1 MHATLSAP
9 EYSRRLLASWT
20 MALRLCLSC
29 ATVEGAST
37 CATCGGPLVSP
48 SKENL
53 KALLDAKVR
62 VEIDAWERAGVVD
75 AETSERLRERR
86 KGPATKAVEP
96 TSKRSSA
103 KPVRDVMGAVLD
115 GLERRKRETGE
126 RWNAIVARVE
136 SDGPTASKETSVDPA
151 PEPRRSSRN
160 KGSGGDTRDA
170 IDAGRGLFG
179 GAEAGA
185 GGGLEALADLDDAP
199 SSSRAPGDAAEP
211 HHASAGALLAEYVWW
226 FLGMLLVLAGSVMG
240 VREAWRTL
248 AGPPRQIVIAAALF
262 GYHGMFLGLSALVAR
277 RSTLA
282 GRVLASIAV
291 GLLPTV
297 FIALAALAEGSR
309 GLGLGVSAGALALT
323 ALTLSSAE
331 KRFSNSP
338 SRTLA
343 LVVIPALAAE
353 VLVGS
358 ATTLGLRMAIP
369 FVGIASAGYTG
380 LRLGRSPSMA
390 SSVAAFVASTYV
402 AIALGLFAILGAP
415 GSSAF
420 PIESG
425 SLAHAAVLLYFL
437 ALALVLAH
445 AAGKDSVVRAAPHL
459 APAVELGA
467 LAGVALASCVAA
479 RAAFVEG
486 SSFVS
491 DAPLAVRGTAA
502 FAFGALPAMGAIGFA
517 VAAKRHSAA
526 LHPAV
531 LLGTLSTFLLAR
543 AAFPGQ
549 ASMAF
554 AGAALA
560 GALVVLASRFSK
572 DRVRTMLEVWG
583 GGIGLLATAFA
594 GASSTR
600 PAGEPVLECVVA
612 GGIVAAAAHAAGG
625 IHRGRMHV
633 VGTLAALGAT
643 AAFFVPSTPSEST
656 TRLVYVCAALAA
668 GYGLLALPH
677 GARLARREHDLGERP
692 LDDMSLVFGLVG
704 GLVFVFRPF
713 VLIDLASAT
722 YGQSFLAAARL
733 LAPVVLPGLAVS
745 AAIAARAVRDRSRLV
760 PFAAALVVGAT
771 LSAGLGV
778 SGGAGLALAMG
789 LATVVATVAACARG
803 PQKEPERASSEVSIG
818 RPFAAIFPIPFGATG
833 SDLMDGVAAAA
844 MAFAGRGVV
853 ATLEWLSVRPEEQRI
868 VAVLGLSLMAG
879 ALVLAFVS
887 HSHRAFALRGSVG
900 TLGALGAFAAFA
912 GVTNRI
918 GRPLP
923 PAVVG
928 VRLSILIALIW
939 LLARL
944 LTRTGPKLATW
955 LGRPD
960 HGPRYAFVPHVGVF
974 VLGALLAVDAVL
986 VGGPTFT
993 RALLVTPPSFF
1004 LGAALS
1010 AFLLARSS
1018 SRSVLAIPLVY
1029 TGLGAL
1035 LLAAPLVAVRR
1046 SLLGPV
1052 LVPLVPPGSQ
1062 WVLVGTEEAARPNWL
1077 DPLGYLPASETVVA
1091 LYSRAYFGLLV
1102 FAIASLALTAFLARS
1117 ALARR
1122 VVVKGLLDLDP
1133 DSDTAKVANGAFA
1146 ATACAAGLGGFAAFA
1161 QPALD
1166 VPAVPGLFVA
1176 LALALF
1182 GAGARRELGAAKVLT
1197 AAAVVTAGVAAFVG
1211 TACAF
1216 ERLGSSV
1223 LTSPSRVAFSSLDL
1237 GTAVSAFG
1245 PALALALAF
1254 ISSLAHVGTV
1264 ASESKREAHSW
1275 GLAAGRD
1282 VLLVGTL
1289 VLLAWTVGTTGTVG
1303 TTATVVGASTL
1314 RAPLG
1319 AGALALVLVAGTA
1332 LHALVRGRTPRHAY
1346 VLQVSIVAAYA
1357 LIRVAIPTLPPFL
1370 DAIAALIYGFVL
1382 VGATTLAT
1390 RLEVPPVAAATRRFA
1405 AALPLLVAVLRA
1417 DGASLDSA
1425 LIAAGAGVLYAVLAA
1440 TDKSRIFGAFAAI
1453 AGNLA
1458 LLLGALALGFDGI
1471 EAYVGPLGLLLLVLA
1486 QIFAAKLTPQ
1496 SRMALRIL
1504 GSLLLYAPAAMKLTF
1519 RLGQATDGTYS
1530 VLFGAVCILGM
1541 LAGMALRIRAYVV
1554 IGTLF
1559 VTLDVVAN
1567 LVFAGL
1573 RDHRVGFVILS
1584 VSGLA
1589 ILATMI
1595 AMTLKREEVT
1605 AFVRRVRGAVRGWD

>member
-1 MHATLSAP
+1 
-9 EYSRRLLASWT
+9 

-29 ATVEGAST
+29 ATVEGAAT
-37 CATCGGPLVSP
+37 CGTCGGPLVSP

-53 KALLDAKVR
+53 RALLDAKVG
-62 VEIDAWERAGVVD
+62 VEIDAWERDGVVD

-86 KGPATKAVEP
+86 KGPDTKAVEP

-103 KPVRDVMGAVLD
+103 KPIRDATGAVLD
-115 GLERRKRETGE
+115 GLERRKREIGE
-126 RWNAIVARVE
+126 RWSAIVARVE
-136 SDGPTASKETSVDPA
+136 SDGPTVSKETSVA
-151 PEPRRSSRN
+151 PEPRRSSRK

-199 SSSRAPGDAAEP
+199 SSSRAPGDAEP
-211 HHASAGALLAEYVWW
+211 HRASAGALLAEYVWW

-248 AGPPRQIVIAAALF
+248 AGPPRQLVIAAALF

-390 SSVAAFVASTYV
+390 PSVAAFVASTYV

-437 ALALVLAH
+437 TLALVLAH
-445 AAGKDSVVRAAPHL
+445 AAGKDTVVRAAPHL
-459 APAVELGA
+459 APAIELGA
-467 LAGVALASCVAA
+467 LAGVALVSCVAA
-479 RAAFVEG
+479 RAAFVDG
-486 SSFVS
+486 ASFVS
-491 DAPLAVRGTAA
+491 DAPLAVRGSAA

-517 VAAKRHSAA
+517 LAAKRHSAA

-531 LLGTLSTFLLAR
+531 LLGTLSAFLLAR

-600 PAGEPVLECVVA
+600 PLGEPVLECVVA
-612 GGIVAAAAHAAGG
+612 GGLVAAAAHSAGG
-625 IHRGRMHV
+625 IQRARMHV
-633 VGTLAALGAT
+633 VGALAALGAV
-643 AAFFVPSTPSEST
+643 AAFFVPSTPSDSA
-656 TRLVYVCAALAA
+656 TRLVYVCAGLAA

-692 LDDMSLVFGLVG
+692 LDDLSLVFGLVG
-704 GLVFVFRPF
+704 GLVFAFRP
-713 VLIDLASAT
+713 LALSDLASAT
-722 YGQSFLAAARL
+722 YGQSFAAVART

-745 AAIAARAVRDRSRLV
+745 AALAARAVRDRSRLV
-760 PFAAALVVGAT
+760 PFAAALVIGAT

-789 LATVVATVAACARG
+789 LATVLATVVASARG
-803 PQKEPERASSEVSIG
+803 PRKEPEQASSEVSLG
-818 RPFAAIFPIPFGATG
+818 RPFAAIFPLPFGATG

-853 ATLEWLSVRPEEQRI
+853 ATFEWLSVRPEEQRI

-879 ALVLAFVS
+879 SLVLAFVS

-900 TLGALGAFAAFA
+900 TLGALGVFAAFA

-928 VRLSILIALIW
+928 VRLSILIGLLW
-939 LLARL
+939 LFARL

-986 VGGPTFT
+986 VGGPTLT

-1004 LGAALS
+1004 LGTALA

-1018 SRSVLAIPLVY
+1018 SRSVLAIPFVY
-1029 TGLGAL
+1029 VGLGAL
-1035 LLAAPLVAVRR
+1035 LFAAPLVAVRR

-1077 DPLGYLPASETVVA
+1077 DPSGYLPASETVVA

-1122 VVVKGLLDLDP
+1122 VVVKGLLDLEP
-1133 DSDTAKVANGAFA
+1133 DSDTAKVANGAFV

-1216 ERLGSSV
+1216 ELGSSV
-1223 LTSPSRVAFSSLDL
+1223 LTSPSRVAFSSLDV
-1237 GTAVSAFG
+1237 GMAVSAFG
-1245 PALALALAF
+1245 PSLALALAF
-1254 ISSLAHVGTV
+1254 ISSLAHVGSV

-1289 VLLAWTVGTTGTVG
+1289 VLLAWTVGTTGT
-1303 TTATVVGASTL
+1303 AVGAAAL

-1425 LIAAGAGVLYAVLAA
+1425 LIAAGAGALYAVLAA

-1486 QIFAAKLTPQ
+1486 QIFASKLTPQ

-1519 RLGQATDGTYS
+1519 RLGQASDGTYS

>member
-1 MHATLSAP
+1 L
-9 EYSRRLLASWT
+9 
-20 MALRLCLSC
+20 
-29 ATVEGAST
+29 
-37 CATCGGPLVSP
+37 
-48 SKENL
+48 
-53 KALLDAKVR
+53 
-62 VEIDAWERAGVVD
+62 
-75 AETSERLRERR
+75 
-86 KGPATKAVEP
+86 
-96 TSKRSSA
+96 
-103 KPVRDVMGAVLD
+103 
-115 GLERRKRETGE
+115 
-126 RWNAIVARVE
+126 
-136 SDGPTASKETSVDPA
+136 
-151 PEPRRSSRN
+151 
-160 KGSGGDTRDA
+160 
-170 IDAGRGLFG
+170 
-179 GAEAGA
+179 
-185 GGGLEALADLDDAP
+185 
-199 SSSRAPGDAAEP
+199 
-211 HHASAGALLAEYVWW
+211 
-226 FLGMLLVLAGSVMG
+226 
-240 VREAWRTL
+240 
-248 AGPPRQIVIAAALF
+248 
-262 GYHGMFLGLSALVAR
+262 
-277 RSTLA
+277 
-282 GRVLASIAV
+282 
-291 GLLPTV
+291 
-297 FIALAALAEGSR
+297 
-309 GLGLGVSAGALALT
+309 
-323 ALTLSSAE
+323 
-331 KRFSNSP
+331 
-338 SRTLA
+338 
-343 LVVIPALAAE
+343 
-353 VLVGS
+353 
-358 ATTLGLRMAIP
+358 
-369 FVGIASAGYTG
+369 
-380 LRLGRSPSMA
+380 
-390 SSVAAFVASTYV
+390 
-402 AIALGLFAILGAP
+402 
-415 GSSAF
+415 
-420 PIESG
+420 
-425 SLAHAAVLLYFL
+425 
-437 ALALVLAH
+437 
-445 AAGKDSVVRAAPHL
+445 
-459 APAVELGA
+459 
-467 LAGVALASCVAA
+467 
-479 RAAFVEG
+479 
-486 SSFVS
+486 
-491 DAPLAVRGTAA
+491 
-502 FAFGALPAMGAIGFA
+502 
-517 VAAKRHSAA
+517 
-526 LHPAV
+526 
-531 LLGTLSTFLLAR
+531 
-543 AAFPGQ
+543 
-549 ASMAF
+549 
-554 AGAALA
+554 
-560 GALVVLASRFSK
+560 
-572 DRVRTMLEVWG
+572 
-583 GGIGLLATAFA
+583 
-594 GASSTR
+594 
-600 PAGEPVLECVVA
+600 
-612 GGIVAAAAHAAGG
+612 
-625 IHRGRMHV
+625 
-633 VGTLAALGAT
+633 
-643 AAFFVPSTPSEST
+643 
-656 TRLVYVCAALAA
+656 
-668 GYGLLALPH
+668 
-677 GARLARREHDLGERP
+677 
-692 LDDMSLVFGLVG
+692 
-704 GLVFVFRPF
+704 
-713 VLIDLASAT
+713 DLASAT
-722 YGQSFLAAARL
+722 HGQSFAAVART
-733 LAPVVLPGLAVS
+733 LAPAVLPGLVVS
-745 AAIAARAVRDRSRLV
+745 AVIAARAVRDRSRLV

-789 LATVVATVAACARG
+789 LATVLATVAACARG
-803 PQKEPERASSEVSIG
+803 PRKEPERASSEVSIG
-818 RPFAAIFPIPFGATG
+818 RPFAAIFPLPFGATG

-853 ATLEWLSVRPEEQRI
+853 ATVEWLSVRPEEQRI

-887 HSHRAFALRGSVG
+887 HSHRAFELRGSVG

-928 VRLSILIALIW
+928 VRLSILIGLLW

-944 LTRTGPKLATW
+944 LVRTGPKMATW
-955 LGRPD
+955 LDRPA
-960 HGPRYAFVPHVGVF
+960 HGPRYALVPHAGVF

-986 VGGPTFT
+986 VGGPTLT

-1004 LGAALS
+1004 LGTAVA

-1018 SRSVLAIPLVY
+1018 SRSVLAIPFVY
-1029 TGLGAL
+1029 VGLGSL
-1035 LLAAPLVAVRR
+1035 LLAAPLVAVRK

-1077 DPLGYLPASETVVA
+1077 DPSGYLPASETVVA

-1102 FAIASLALTAFLARS
+1102 FAIVSLALTALLTRS
-1117 ALARR
+1117 ALVRR
-1122 VVVKGLLDLDP
+1122 IVVKGLLDLEP
-1133 DSDTAKVANGAFA
+1133 DSDTANVANGAFV

-1197 AAAVVTAGVAAFVG
+1197 AAAVVTAGVAALVG
-1211 TACAF
+1211 TACVF
-1216 ERLGSSV
+1216 ERLTSSAS
-1223 LTSPSRVAFSSLDL
+1223 SPSRVAFSSLDV

-1245 PALALALAF
+1245 PALALAVAF
-1254 ISSLAHVGTV
+1254 ISSLAHVGAV

-1275 GLAAGRD
+1275 GSAAGRD

-1289 VLLAWTVGTTGTVG
+1289 VLLAWTVGTGTVG
-1303 TTATVVGASTL
+1303 ADGIVGASTL

-1425 LIAAGAGVLYAVLAA
+1425 LIAAGAGALYAVLAA

-1471 EAYVGPLGLLLLVLA
+1471 EAYLGPLGLLLLVLA
-1486 QIFAAKLTPQ
+1486 QIFASKLTPE
-1496 SRMALRIL
+1496 SRMALRIV
-1504 GSLLLYAPAAMKLTF
+1504 GSLVLYSPAAMKLTF
-1519 RLGQATDGTYS
+1519 RLGQASDGTYS

-1584 VSGLA
+1584 ASGLA